1 MRISSRFRPSAA
13 CQLQDEYVPSINDP
27 RPLQKREERPG
38 ADVFPPLLS
47 LINNA
52 RRLRLRRRVGID
64 QDWLNRGTMVILLV
78 GLLIP
83 TNYHRPPIQP
93 SSGKSDGRPR
103 IVGARSAPF
112 DIANAPKR
120 TLRVAARRQ
129 IVFKGG
135 SNASCK
141 ADNDRERQTD

>member
-1 MRISSRFRPSAA
+1 MTRDH
-13 CQLQDEYVPSINDP
+13 CKTE
-27 RPLQKREERPG
+27 KRDQG
-38 ADVFPPLLS
+38 LMFFPPLLS

-120 TLRVAARRQ
+120 TLRAAARRQ

-141 ADNDRERQTD
+141 ADNDRERLRITSETPFSIQMGCTHYINYTCG

>member
-1 MRISSRFRPSAA
+1 MRGS
-13 CQLQDEYVPSINDP
+13 
-27 RPLQKREERPG
+27 
-38 ADVFPPLLS
+38 
-47 LINNA
+47 
-52 RRLRLRRRVGID
+52 
-64 QDWLNRGTMVILLV
+64 MVILLV

-83 TNYHRPPIQP
+83 TNYHRPPHQP

-120 TLRVAARRQ
+120 TLRAAARRQ

-141 ADNDRERQTD
+141 ADNDRERLRITSETFSNFKWGDVTTFTTPVGRRRGPKNIYEGGPSKMRIAPAESASFENEVVARASCRPFCFF